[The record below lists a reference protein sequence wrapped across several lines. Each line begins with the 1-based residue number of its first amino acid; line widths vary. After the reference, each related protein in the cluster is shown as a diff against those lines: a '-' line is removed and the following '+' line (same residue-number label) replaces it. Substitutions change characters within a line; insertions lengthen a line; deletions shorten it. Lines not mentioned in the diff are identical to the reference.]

1 MGKHDSEVAHDHP
14 ERVKLL
20 SNSLC
25 TMADDHWNLVSLS
38 PHFPILHGFVQ
49 WWNEGRNRRVARMS
63 ALALFN
69 SNLHLCRIT
78 STVKG
83 FLVEGQ
89 RSQVFPY
96 MDRNRANRS
105 VILMYNKTKNWEIR
119 WRFVKLEFL
128 KNCDHKEKT
137 TAQIHPLPL
146 ICWVSPILFQPA
158 GNSKSKI

>member
-1 MGKHDSEVAHDHP
+1 M
-14 ERVKLL
+14 
-20 SNSLC
+20 
-25 TMADDHWNLVSLS
+25 
-38 PHFPILHGFVQ
+38 
-49 WWNEGRNRRVARMS
+49 ARMS

-119 WRFVKLEFL
+119 
-128 KNCDHKEKT
+128 
-137 TAQIHPLPL
+137 
-146 ICWVSPILFQPA
+146 
-158 GNSKSKI
+158 